1 MESGEMV
8 RPPKKLIEGFR
19 ELATSTIGNVLDDM
33 KISAVIQNIK
43 PISPGFRFAGGAFT
57 VKEVTGVLGT
67 YTNEDFKL
75 GQVIDAAQDGHVIMI
90 DNGGQQ
96 VSTWGG
102 IASFAAQKR
111 GVAGLVVD
119 GGVRDLDEIREFNFP
134 VFSRY
139 VVPTSGKGR
148 VKILSMNTVIKIDG
162 IQVRPGDIIVGD
174 GTGIVCIHIEVA
186 EEVLNKAKKMD
197 EQDKQAT
204 EEIRR
209 GLTFTEA
216 LRKYAKI

>member
-1 MESGEMV
+1 
-8 RPPKKLIEGFR
+8 
-19 ELATSTIGNVLDDM
+19 
-33 KISAVIQNIK
+33 
-43 PISPGFRFAGGAFT
+43 
-57 VKEVTGVLGT
+57 
-67 YTNEDFKL
+67 
-75 GQVIDAAQDGHVIMI
+75 MI

-162 IQVRPGDIIVGD
+162 IRVRPGDIIVGD
-174 GTGIVCIHIEVA
+174 GTGIVCIPIEIA

>member
-33 KISAVIQNIK
+33 KISGVIQNIK
-43 PISPGFRFAGGAFT
+43 PISPGFRLAGGAFT

-102 IASFAAQKR
+102 IASFAAQRR

-148 VKILSMNTVIKIDG
+148 VKILSMNTVIKMDG
-162 IQVRPGDIIVGD
+162 IRVRPGDIIVGD
-174 GTGIVCIHIEVA
+174 GTGIVCIPIEVA

>member
-102 IASFAAQKR
+102 IASFAALKR

-162 IQVRPGDIIVGD
+162 VRVRPGDIIVGD
-174 GTGIVCIHIEVA
+174 GTGIVCIPIEVA

>member
-19 ELATSTIGNVLDDM
+19 KLATSTIGNVLDDM
-33 KISAVIQNIK
+33 KISGVIQNIK
-43 PISPGFRFAGGAFT
+43 PISPGFRFAGGALT

-162 IQVRPGDIIVGD
+162 IRVRPGDIIVGD
-174 GTGIVCIHIEVA
+174 GTGIVCIPIEIA

-209 GLTFTEA
+209 GLTFREA